1 MLHRCSYCQNTEE
14 NVEIDRLFMDFDT
27 SNNDSYNMIWACK
40 NCIKAFKLK
49 RAISAILALRK
60 LGFITDN
67 KAEWRY
73 NNKLVRNELTNVQEL
88 KVINSQL
95 EQQVHDLKNYISM
108 LEQRGLTLPEIHGN
122 ITGN

>member
-1 MLHRCSYCQNTEE
+1 MLRCGFCNNTSE
-14 NVEIDRLFMDFDT
+14 NVEIDTLFMDFDT
-27 SNNDSYNMIWACK
+27 ANNDPSNRIRACL

-49 RAISAILALRK
+49 RAITAILALRQ

-95 EQQVHDLKNYISM
+95 EQQVHDLENYVSM
-108 LEQRGLTLPEIHGN
+108 LENKGYELPETHGK
-122 ITGN
+122 ITGR

>member
-1 MLHRCSYCQNTEE
+1 MIRCNFCQNSYEE
-14 NVEIDRLFMDFDT
+14 CEIDNLFLDFST
-27 SNNDSYNMIWACK
+27 SNNDPSNMVRACM

-49 RAISAILALRK
+49 RAITAIKALRE

-73 NNKLVRNELTNVQEL
+73 NNKLVRSELTNVQEL

-95 EQQVHDLKNYISM
+95 EQQVHDLENYISM
-108 LEQRGLTLPEIHGN
+108 LEKHDFKIPQLSTK
-122 ITGN
+122 ITGV